1 MLSSACSPPGA
12 LLLWGMGGLHTHSP
26 HLAPLRPGRIAGLR
40 NAPRALS
47 SERGSNASS
56 APPPHVEK
64 GQNLPENS

>member
-1 MLSSACSPPGA
+1 MLSSACSPPIPQSNRA
-12 LLLWGMGGLHTHSP
+12 PGGLHTHSP

-40 NAPRALS
+40 NAPRTLS